1 MDRSG
6 FPKYFILGFFLFLG
20 KGQEIYDGYRHKKN
34 GEFVY
39 GVLGQNVT
47 LSCDLQSYCVR
58 GPWACS
64 TSPVKYLTA
73 RPFSDCGEFLF
84 VSDSTNGEI
93 KNTSLH
99 INNFKESLAGIYD
112 CNCHH
117 ENVTER
123 VKRFN
128 LQIKNSLCQLEITRN
143 EKVKVFDNSTG
154 SQRDEAALKVNVN
167 IDDNI
172 TARCTNDGANL
183 QTNCKNRI

>member
-1 MDRSG
+1 M
-6 FPKYFILGFFLFLG
+6 
-20 KGQEIYDGYRHKKN
+20 
-34 GEFVY
+34 Y

-143 EKVKVFDNSTG
+143 EKVKVG
-154 SQRDEAALKVNVN
+154 RPRE
-167 IDDNI
+167 
-172 TARCTNDGANL
+172 
-183 QTNCKNRI
+183 